1 MAARTRIAEGELK
14 QQEGVPR
21 RNSLADAGT
30 SHGRLIVT
38 ALAGRAEFRRASKS
52 TLRGRHA
59 MNATVMTIAMYY
71 ALKEVMATQT
81 VRNVPTLRRMAQLE
95 ERKRRKARFGLRVNG
110 QHPFI

>member
-1 MAARTRIAEGELK
+1 
-14 QQEGVPR
+14 
-21 RNSLADAGT
+21 
-30 SHGRLIVT
+30 
-38 ALAGRAEFRRASKS
+38 
-52 TLRGRHA
+52 